1 MLTSALDVTMVIK
14 EDSQGTQRAVY
25 TKGNLFEVFGVIDV
39 LPDPRRQPLGDVGL
53 NPSSTMNWIHSMRQS
68 TSYPVHGYPHPQKGI

>member
-1 MLTSALDVTMVIK
+1 MLTSALDLTMVIK

-25 TKGNLFEVFGVIDV
+25 TKGNLFKVFGVIDV

-53 NPSSTMNWIHSMRQS
+53 NPSSTMNRTHSTRQS
-68 TSYPVHGYPHPQKGI
+68 ASYPVHGYPHL